1 MFVAKFD
8 DCKIESQPTNDYPGR
23 NVRYDTIAKVVF
35 TQQLYRISTKSN
47 IPAHRIVDIDD

>member
-8 DCKIESQPTNDYPGR
+8 DCKIESHGTNDYPGR